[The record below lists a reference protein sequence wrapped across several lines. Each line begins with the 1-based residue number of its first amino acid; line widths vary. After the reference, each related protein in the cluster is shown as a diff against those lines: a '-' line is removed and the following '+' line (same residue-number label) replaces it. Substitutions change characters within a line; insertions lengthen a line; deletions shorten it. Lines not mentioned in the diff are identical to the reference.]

1 MYKLIFF
8 LFIFFVIASSSFA
21 QKIRVNV
28 SMRNIFNH
36 ENSDTIYYSVNRNL
50 TWSDFKGIPDNN
62 HFGGA
67 VTASGFAY
75 DAEMNMF
82 ENEINLNIWV
92 YIFFNKRSSWKKP
105 NINSG
110 YHLLHEQRHFD
121 ITRISAEKFCNELVK
136 ANFTLNNYKQL
147 LPSVFDAVF
156 DEHTAMQRAYDRETQ
171 HSINT
176 KEQLRWNEKI
186 GEEIKKL

>member
-110 YHLLHEQRHFD
+110 YHLLHEQLILYYNRFFVHCGVPFVFL
-121 ITRISAEKFCNELVK
+121 SK
-136 ANFTLNNYKQL
+136 L
-147 LPSVFDAVF
+147 LPA
-156 DEHTAMQRAYDRETQ
+156 ET
-171 HSINT
+171 
-176 KEQLRWNEKI
+176 ELMY
-186 GEEIKKL
+186 

>member
-1 MYKLIFF
+1 M
-8 LFIFFVIASSSFA
+8 
-21 QKIRVNV
+21 
-28 SMRNIFNH
+28 
-36 ENSDTIYYSVNRNL
+36 
-50 TWSDFKGIPDNN
+50 PDNN

-82 ENEINLNIWV
+82 ENKINLNIWV

-105 NINSG
+105 NINSD

-147 LPSVFDAVF
+147 LPSVLMLCWV
-156 DEHTAMQRAYDRETQ
+156 
-171 HSINT
+171 S
-176 KEQLRWNEKI
+176 LS
-186 GEEIKKL
+186 